1 MPLTGER
8 AMRFRRIIVLALAAS
23 VLAATASA
31 DPPATPPVDLPPPA
45 PVDLT
50 DGVSIADVRA
60 IAADAG
66 GEVERVKETGDNG
79 FTVEMVFPGDNHP
92 WFEGLECKGAGDA
105 RRCQEYEFGIALRA
119 RDAARASALERK
131 LAFRYIAARADGDV
145 LTFTRMDFTYG
156 GVTREH
162 LTKSLT
168 VILQIVHDDVEPVV
182 WLETPKR

>member
-1 MPLTGER
+1 MC
-8 AMRFRRIIVLALAAS
+8 FRRIIALALAAPF
-23 VLAATASA
+23 LAATASA
-31 DPPATPPVDLPPPA
+31 DPPAPPPVSPPPPA

-50 DGVSIADVRA
+50 EGVSIADVRI

-79 FTVEMVFPGDNHP
+79 FTVEMAFPGDNHP
-92 WFEGLECKGAGDA
+92 WFEGLVCKGEGDA

-119 RDAARASALERK
+119 GDAAQAKALERK
-131 LAFRYIAARADGDV
+131 LAFRYIAASADDNV

-162 LTKSLT
+162 LTDSLKA
-168 VILQIVHDDVEPVV
+168 ILQIIHDDVDPVV
-182 WLETPKR
+182 WPDTPKR

>member
-1 MPLTGER
+1 MC
-8 AMRFRRIIVLALAAS
+8 FRRIIILALAAS
-23 VLAATASA
+23 VVAATASA
-31 DPPATPPVDLPPPA
+31 DPPPA
-45 PVDLT
+45 RSVDLT

-79 FTVEMVFPGDNHP
+79 FTVEMAFPGDNHP
-92 WFEGLECKGAGDA
+92 WFEGLECKGDGDA

-119 RDAARASALERK
+119 RDAAQAKALERK
-131 LAFRYIAARADGDV
+131 LAFLYIAARADGDV

-162 LTKSLT
+162 LTESLR
-168 VILQIVHDDVEPVV
+168 VILQIVHDNVDPVV
-182 WLETPKR
+182 WPETPKG

>member
-1 MPLTGER
+1 
-8 AMRFRRIIVLALAAS
+8 VS
-23 VLAATASA
+23 VFAATARA
-31 DPPATPPVDLPPPA
+31 DPPPTAPADAPPPA

-66 GEVERVKETGDNG
+66 GEVERVKENDDNG

-92 WFEGLECKGAGDA
+92 WFEGLECKGEGEA
-105 RRCQEYEFGIALRA
+105 RRCQEYEFGIALRV
-119 RDAARASALERK
+119 RNAAQAKALERK
-131 LAFRYIAARADGDV
+131 LDFRYISARADGDV

-162 LTKSLT
+162 VTSSLK
-168 VILQIVHDDVEPVV
+168 VILQIVHDKVEPVV
-182 WLETPKR
+182 WPETPTR